1 MMQLHRLGRVA
12 LVAGPTRTAIHSVRP
27 AAALRWLGS
36 LAVAL
41 VVALWVVA
49 GHAHAAGAAL
59 VTYGKADSRLQTI
72 AATEVGRA
80 LREAGWELVPA
91 FSDVENATVRGC
103 MGDPSPWTCMRFVTN
118 NKGIDRLVAVQVDAE
133 AMTGSQAQV
142 VITGQLVWHSSS
154 AKLTQTKYCLACKD
168 EEVRAYAAQISK
180 YLIEEYVTAMTVA
193 KVEVKSQ
200 PVGAEVV
207 LDGALA
213 GLTNNV
219 FITSPGKHQVVVRLG
234 GYQSAQR
241 EVETKAGAVAKL
253 EVVLQPAGSAGSPE
267 PELGGGAKLQPKLM
281 VGAGVA
287 VMVAAAGLYLALDE
301 DQQTLPSDELRD
313 NPTYT
318 DWGVPMAIVGAAG
331 AVVAAAGGVWWWR
344 SSKRSTKPAVTATAR
359 GVSLGVTGSF

>member
-1 MMQLHRLGRVA
+1 M
-12 LVAGPTRTAIHSVRP
+12 
-27 AAALRWLGS
+27 
-36 LAVAL
+36 
-41 VVALWVVA
+41 A

-59 VTYGKADSRLQTI
+59 VTYGKAESRLQAI

-180 YLIEEYVTAMTVA
+180 YLLEEYVTAMTVA

-241 EVETKAGAVAKL
+241 EVETKAGAVVKV
-253 EVVLQPAGSAGSPE
+253 EVALQPAGAAAVE
-267 PELGGGAKLQPKLM
+267 PESKSWRDSTLVPKVM
-281 VGAGVA
+281 VGAGV
-287 VMVAAAGLYLALDE
+287 VTMVAAAVLGLSNLVDE
-301 DQQTLPSDELRD
+301 DKQTYPTETSQR
-313 NPTYT
+313 TYT
-318 DWGVPMAIVGAAG
+318 DWGRPMAIVGATS
-331 AVVAAAGGVWWWR
+331 AVVAVAGGVWWWR
-344 SSKRSTKPAVTATAR
+344 NSKRSTKPAVTATAR

>member
-1 MMQLHRLGRVA
+1 M
-12 LVAGPTRTAIHSVRP
+12 VAGPTRTAIHSARP
-27 AAALRWLGS
+27 AAARRWLGS
-36 LAVAL
+36 LVVAL
-41 VVALWVVA
+41 VVASWGMA

-133 AMTGSQAQV
+133 AMAGSQAQV

-168 EEVRAYAAQISK
+168 DEVRAYAAQISK
-180 YLIEEYVTAMTVA
+180 YLLEEYVTAMTVA

-241 EVETKAGAVAKL
+241 EVETKAGAVVKV
-253 EVVLQPAGSAGSPE
+253 EVALQPAGSTEEPE
-267 PELGGGAKLQPKLM
+267 PESGGVGLAPKLM

-287 VMVAAAGLYLALDE
+287 VMVAAAGLYLGDVGYSTKTYRVKE
-301 DQQTLPSDELRD
+301 DYENNKYNNEWRAVL
-313 NPTYT
+313 
-318 DWGVPMAIVGAAG
+318 GAAG
-331 AVVAAAGGVWWWR
+331 AVIAAGGGVWWWR
-344 SSKRSTKPAVTATAR
+344 SSKHSTKPAVTATAR
-359 GVSLGVTGSF
+359 GVSLGITGSF